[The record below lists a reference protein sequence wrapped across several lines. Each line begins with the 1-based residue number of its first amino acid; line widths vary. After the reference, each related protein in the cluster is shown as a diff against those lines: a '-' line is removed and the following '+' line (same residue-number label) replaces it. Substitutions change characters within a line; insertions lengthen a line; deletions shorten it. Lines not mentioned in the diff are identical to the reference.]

1 MLDVVRVPQPVR
13 HRPDILG
20 AVGQES
26 HHKPDDQE
34 SRLNDSILL
43 SILSEVIIGN
53 RQDEESQIWIPAKLI
68 LNIKIIA
75 YLS

>member
-26 HHKPDDQE
+26 HRKPDQE
-34 SRLNDSILL
+34 SRLNDSILQ
-43 SILSEVIIGN
+43 SILSEVIIEN
-53 RQDEESQIWIPAKLI
+53 RQDEESQIWIPAKII
-68 LNIKIIA
+68 LDIKIIS